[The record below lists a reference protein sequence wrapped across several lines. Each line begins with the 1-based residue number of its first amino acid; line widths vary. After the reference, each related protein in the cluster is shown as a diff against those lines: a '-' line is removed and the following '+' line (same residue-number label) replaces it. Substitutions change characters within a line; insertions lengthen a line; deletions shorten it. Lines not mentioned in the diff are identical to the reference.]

1 MLQWWSPAE
10 VWEWNLFPFYFDHG
24 LPGCRAMSPRV
35 SFVTEAQIV
44 KDSKSFLQGYE
55 PLVYRDIYS
64 YIYSNLRVQVTDR
77 EITYLGVDSK

>member
-1 MLQWWSPAE
+1 
-10 VWEWNLFPFYFDHG
+10 
-24 LPGCRAMSPRV
+24 MSPRV